1 MRSLSRLRS
10 LQAFE
15 AAARHGS
22 FTGAASELGIT
33 ATAVGQLVRSLED
46 WVGRPVFRRSRSG
59 KERLSV
65 TEEANAAIDEI
76 TRGSTHWRRASGG

>member
-22 FTGAASELGIT
+22 FTGAAAELGIT

-46 WVGRPVFRRSRSG
+46 WVGRPSSVARVQARSG
-59 KERLSV
+59 SR
-65 TEEANAAIDEI
+65 
-76 TRGSTHWRRASGG
+76 